1 MTRKAM
7 TRKAK
12 TQKAPKKVSEAV
24 TPKYRLPECFH
35 YPDSFTKDELEIYS
49 NLSSLVYL
57 IERSIQ
63 RDVIVKRE
71 QKSIDHYIISLYKLK
86 TNNWDYFDQYMVQV
100 WKYFEFNYGI
110 DLLRQR
116 HEKGLLSKRT
126 FSFIYFAQIS
136 LDL

>member
-1 MTRKAM
+1 MTQP
-7 TRKAK
+7 TK
-12 TQKAPKKVSEAV
+12 TQKAKTRQ
-24 TPKYRLPECFH
+24 TPKYRLPEPFH

-49 NLSSLVYL
+49 NLSSLVFL
-57 IERSIQ
+57 IESSIK
-63 RDVIVKRE
+63 RDTIVKRE

-86 TNNWDYFDQYMVQV
+86 TNNWDYFDQYMVQL

-116 HEKGLLSKRT
+116 YEKGLLSKRT
-126 FSFIYFAQIS
+126 FRFIYFAQIS